1 MRILVTGGNGF
12 IGFNL
17 IKKLVSEG
25 HDVTS
30 LDNLSTGNKLH
41 VVKGCRYVYGN
52 VENIQSLNNAD
63 YNLCYH
69 LAALSRIQPSF
80 QEPFNT
86 FIANTKGTQCVLEWA
101 RRKNTKVI
109 YAGSS
114 SRHHNPYL
122 SPYAC
127 YKYMGEEICKM
138 YKQVYKQDI
147 EIVRFY
153 NVYGPGEVVDG
164 DWAAVIGVWRRQV
177 RDKKPITI
185 VGTGEQKRDFTYIDD
200 IVDGI
205 IRIGIL
211 DIKHEDAWE
220 LGTGISYAIKD
231 VANMFVE
238 RFNCKI
244 KFINDQKGN
253 YKGTL
258 RINDDSLKLL
268 NWSPQDRLKD
278 YILSL

>member
-17 IKKLVSEG
+17 IKRLISEG
-25 HDVTS
+25 HEVTS
-30 LDNLSTGNKLH
+30 LDNLSTGKKEY

-52 VENIQSLNNAD
+52 VESIERLNNAD
-63 YNLCYH
+63 YKICYH

-80 QEPFNT
+80 QDPSSTFLTNT
-86 FIANTKGTQCVLEWA
+86 NGTQCVLEWA
-101 RRKNTKVI
+101 RRRNTKVI

-114 SRHHNPYL
+114 SRHHNPYQ

-127 YKYMGEEICKM
+127 YKYLGEEICKM
-138 YKQVYKQDI
+138 YKQVYNQDI

-153 NVYGPGEVVDG
+153 NVYGPGELIDG
-164 DWAAVIGVWRRQV
+164 DWAAVIGVWRRQI
-177 RDKKPITI
+177 RDNEPITV
-185 VGTGEQKRDFTYIDD
+185 VGTGKQKRDFTYIDD

-205 IRIGIL
+205 FRIGIS
-211 DIKHEDAWE
+211 DVKHTDAWE
-220 LGTGISYAIKD
+220 LGTGISYPIID

-244 KFINDQKGN
+244 KFIEDQRGN

-258 RINDDSLKLL
+258 RVNDDSLKLL
-268 NWSPQDRLKD
+268 NWSPKDRLKD
-278 YILSL
+278 YILNL